1 MMLWYEV
8 EIELNIFGKA
18 NEYVQADSKETAE
31 KIADSS
37 CQNDDHS
44 GGICCVSGHVHLPAQ
59 RSSVARGGVRTY

>member
-31 KIADSS
+31 KIAIRKVTKSLGCS
-37 CQNDDHS
+37 EKEIIS
-44 GGICCVSGHVHLPAQ
+44 ITLRRVY
-59 RSSVARGGVRTY
+59 TKI